1 MEEFEMLKGISKYL
15 SPELLYHLYAMGHGD
30 ELVLAD
36 AFYPGDTMNDLVI
49 RADGIGVADL
59 LDGILPLFNL
69 DTYVSNPVQ
78 MMAVPSNDS
87 PDPEVE
93 KSFRSV
99 IDKYYPDTPAIGK
112 LERFEFY
119 ERSKKAYAVLMTGET
134 SKYGCIIIKKGVIP
148 V

>member
-1 MEEFEMLKGISKYL
+1 MLKGISKYL
-15 SPELLYHLYAMGHGD
+15 SPELLFHLYKMGHGD

-36 AFYPGDTMNDLVI
+36 AFYPGDTMNKLVI
-49 RADGIGVADL
+49 RADGIGIVDL

-69 DTYVSNPVQ
+69 DAYVSNPVL
-78 MMAVPSNDS
+78 MMAVPSNDT

-93 KSFRSV
+93 KSYRSV
-99 IDKYYPDTPAIGK
+99 IDKYYPDTPPIGK

-119 ERSKKAYAVLMTGET
+119 ERSKIAYAVLMTGET
-134 SKYGCIIIKKGVIP
+134 TEYGNIIIKKGVIP

>member
-1 MEEFEMLKGISKYL
+1 MLKGISKNL
-15 SPELLYHLYAMGHGD
+15 SPELLYHLYKMGHGD
-30 ELVLAD
+30 ELVIAD
-36 AFYPGDTMNDLVI
+36 AFYPGDTMNKLVI
-49 RADGIGVADL
+49 RADGISVVDI
-59 LDGILPLFNL
+59 LDGILPLCNL
-69 DTYVSNPVQ
+69 DSYVSDPVL

-93 KSFRSV
+93 KSYRAV
-99 IDKYYPDTPAIGK
+99 IDKYYPETPKIGK

>member
-1 MEEFEMLKGISKYL
+1 MLKGISKYL
-15 SPELLYHLYAMGHGD
+15 SPELLFHLYKMGHGD

-36 AFYPGDTMNDLVI
+36 AFYPGDTMNKLVI
-49 RADGIGVADL
+49 RADGIGIVDL

-69 DTYVSNPVQ
+69 DAYVSNPVL
-78 MMAVPSNDS
+78 MMAVPSNDN

-93 KSFRSV
+93 KSYRAV
-99 IDKYYPDTPAIGK
+99 IDKYYPDTLPIGK

-119 ERSKKAYAVLMTGET
+119 ERSKSAYAVLMTGET
-134 SKYGCIIIKKGVIP
+134 TKYGNIIIRKGVIP

>member
-1 MEEFEMLKGISKYL
+1 MLKGISKYL

-30 ELVLAD
+30 ELVIAD

-49 RADGIGVADL
+49 RADGIGVSDL

-69 DTYVSNPVQ
+69 DTYVSNPVL
-78 MMAVPSNDS
+78 MMAVPSNDA

-93 KSFRSV
+93 KSYRAV
-99 IDKYYPDTPAIGK
+99 IDKYYPETAKIAK

-119 ERSKKAYAVLMTGET
+119 ERCQVKLQNMVILLLKRVSFRFNF
-134 SKYGCIIIKKGVIP
+134 KKGT
-148 V
+148 